1 MSEARR
7 NQYDRHHCLEQGQR
21 AEDQFIALIQQR
33 GWQVQ
38 RASEHADKHEHWD
51 CVIEKPPRRFKVD
64 VKAMKRIRRQ
74 DVTVQDQWLWIELHG
89 VRPSDRGWL
98 YAGQADLLAIEQQT
112 HFLLLKRLDLIDF
125 VDQFVDRQK
134 QVATADQARY
144 CVYSRPGRVDQLTL
158 IEIKQL
164 CRYLQENKSE
174 ENKPAYYLLEKMINP

>member
-21 AEDQFIALIQQR
+21 AEDQFITLIQQR

-38 RASEHADKHEHWD
+38 RASEYADKHEHWD

-74 DVTVQDQWLWIELHG
+74 DVTVQDQWLWVELHG
-89 VRPSDRGWL
+89 VRPSDHGWL

-125 VDQFVDRQK
+125 VGSIRGSSETRLCSLRIKRVIVFILARPCRSIDFDR
-134 QVATADQARY
+134 
-144 CVYSRPGRVDQLTL
+144 
-158 IEIKQL
+158 
-164 CRYLQENKSE
+164 N
-174 ENKPAYYLLEKMINP
+174 